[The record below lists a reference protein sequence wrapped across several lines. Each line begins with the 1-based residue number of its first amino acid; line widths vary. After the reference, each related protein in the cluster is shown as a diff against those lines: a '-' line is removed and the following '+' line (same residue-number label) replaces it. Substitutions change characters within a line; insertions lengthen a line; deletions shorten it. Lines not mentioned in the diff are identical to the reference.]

1 MTTTALHRNQ
11 AIHRNYRVTPK
22 IDKDGNTLEILSS
35 AYEKLKYKGVE
46 KKFGDTLYIILEWIL
61 GTIF

>member
-1 MTTTALHRNQ
+1 M
-11 AIHRNYRVTPK
+11 VTPK
-22 IDKDGNTLEILSS
+22 IDKDGITLEILSS

-61 GTIF
+61 GTIC